1 MPLKKERIKIAA
13 AEKFEVACKFTA
25 CNTAR
30 LKCSNQHDQPL
41 PNPLV
46 SIFPLGGSAHRERRN
61 KTRKKLECIRIL
73 MIQEE
78 NVIEQ
83 KDMVFIKKHE

>member
-46 SIFPLGGSAHRERRN
+46 AISDSCGNKTHRGKKRN
-61 KTRKKLECIRIL
+61 KI
-73 MIQEE
+73 
-78 NVIEQ
+78 
-83 KDMVFIKKHE
+83 D